1 MTTLKEAQD
10 FFAEDHFATENG
22 AVIDEIGPDY
32 AVCSM
37 ALTAHHRNAAGRVM
51 GGVLFTLADFAFAVA
66 ANFSQPPAVTVSSQ
80 ITFLSPIKGTRLI
93 AKAQQLRRG
102 RTTLYYEVSV
112 TDELGTLAA
121 RVTSLGQILNPL

>member
-80 ITFLSPIKGTRLI
+80 ITFLSPVKGTRLI
-93 AKAQQLRRG
+93 AKAHQLRRG
-102 RTTLYYEVSV
+102 RTPFITKYLLPMNW
-112 TDELGTLAA
+112 ELWLHK
-121 RVTSLGQILNPL
+121 SHLLGRS